1 MIEFMLAFFLTVATV
16 EVTANAA
23 TTVYNYAEPTVTQ
36 RVDYVKEV
44 LSTEDVKE

>member
-36 RVDYVKEV
+36 GVGYIKNKISPAEQ
-44 LSTEDVKE
+44 E